1 MRFVFK
7 KSKLKIERR
16 NFYTERIHI
25 WISIY
30 FFYST
35 LRAYKYVPTSQLI
48 VAAVTQ
54 VWRTSKWPPKLN
66 KDLKWRPLPRPNLK
80 MEVVWRPRKMGRTWA
95 KNPFGFYL
103 QKRSKLKEE
112 KKAKRSRTKLNS
124 LAMIFL
130 ISRVHSLHRQ
140 TNKRTKKKS
149 INFIFLRLRHAVQDK
164 TACYFSFLMA
174 FFCISNF

>member
-1 MRFVFK
+1 M
-7 KSKLKIERR
+7 
-16 NFYTERIHI
+16 NFYI
-25 WISIY
+25 

-112 KKAKRSRTKLNS
+112 KKAKKSRTKLNS
-124 LAMIFL
+124 LAMIFFN
-130 ISRVHSLHRQ
+130 IARAFITQTDKQ
-140 TNKRTKKKS
+140 TNKKKS
-149 INFIFLRLRHAVQDK
+149 INFIFLRLRHAVQVK